1 MYILLFS
8 LALWPYYITGQLTVS
23 KRFMRPISLDQ
34 FDQPKGGAGK
44 IRGTR
49 DTDCVKENCGKHFT
63 YSFVDFV
70 VVGFDFYG
78 GVWNFIRPAQGGRRE
93 FLRPAA

>member
-1 MYILLFS
+1 
-8 LALWPYYITGQLTVS
+8 
-23 KRFMRPISLDQ
+23 MRPVPLDQ
-34 FDQPKGGAGK
+34 FDQFKSCAGE

-49 DTDCVKENCGKHFT
+49 DTDCVKENRGKHFT

-78 GVWNFIRPAQGGRRE
+78 GVWNFIRTAQGGRRD

>member
-1 MYILLFS
+1 M
-8 LALWPYYITGQLTVS
+8 S
-23 KRFMRPISLDQ
+23 KRFMRMIPLDQ
-34 FDQPKGGAGK
+34 FDQLKSGAGE

-63 YSFVDFV
+63 FSFVDFV

-78 GVWNFIRPAQGGRRE
+78 GVWNFIRAAQGGRRD